1 MNRPGVSDV
10 EAIRQRDETRERD
23 MDPAEPRESAAD
35 TWRRVR
41 PMAEQRLDVI
51 RRATQQLARGRLED
65 HLHAE
70 AAHCAHSLAGGLEML
85 GFDEA
90 SRLAGILEGLLA
102 ASPLQP
108 EDAIRLR
115 RLTAQIEGAL
125 GTVPFRID

>member
-1 MNRPGVSDV
+1 V
-10 EAIRQRDETRERD
+10 EAIQQRDETRERD

-41 PMAEQRLDVI
+41 PMAERRLDVL

-108 EDAIRLR
+108 GDAIRLR
-115 RLTAQIEGAL
+115 RLAAQIEGAL

>member
-1 MNRPGVSDV
+1 
-10 EAIRQRDETRERD
+10 

-70 AAHCAHSLAGGLEML
+70 AARCAHSLAGGLEML